1 MEKILSLKDRI
12 HGIETSVA
20 LENNR
25 ELDFNPD
32 SSIYFSGA
40 YILVVTVQ
48 VLKKHVSKIFPFK
61 LISSVNNERSSV
73 EHSVC

>member
-12 HGIETSVA
+12 HGIQTSVA

-32 SSIYFSGA
+32 SSIYTSGNCTSSKEARFEDFSIQTYFFG
-40 YILVVTVQ
+40 
-48 VLKKHVSKIFPFK
+48 
-61 LISSVNNERSSV
+61 
-73 EHSVC
+73 